1 MMRLQFLIP
10 PVCLVILGSS
20 ILGCHRNAS
29 EPAQAA
35 ALPGPESFKEHCQV
49 CHGPKGQG
57 LPNMG
62 PKLDRL
68 AIRIPDD
75 TLEYIIRHGRG
86 RMPAFKEM
94 SDAELKGL
102 IVYIKTL

>member
-1 MMRLQFLIP
+1 MIRLQFFILPFCFLISAP
-10 PVCLVILGSS
+10 ILF
-20 ILGCHRNAS
+20 GCHRNVS
-29 EPAQAA
+29 EPAEAA
-35 ALPGPESFKEHCQV
+35 ALTGPESFKEHCAV

-57 LPNMG
+57 IPKMG

-75 TLEYIIRHGRG
+75 TLEYIIRHGRKP
-86 RMPAFKEM
+86 MPAFKEM

-102 IVYIKTL
+102 IAYIKTL